1 MTAPPGPLLVVC
13 AMGVERVALR
23 GAERA
28 GAAGQGQVA
37 LLRTGM
43 GPRAARRAVT
53 GALRGGSALAGAAVL
68 VAGFCAGLVP
78 GTEPGDVVVDDR
90 SDGAEALAEAVR
102 HRVAAVVP
110 RARRPVA
117 VHTGRITGSDHV
129 VRGDERLTLAASG
142 AFAVDMESDA
152 VRQAALAAGPRP
164 VAAVRVVV
172 DTPEYELVRVATLR
186 AGFLAFR
193 VLRSVLPA
201 FHDWHRSNTLP
212 WR

>member
-1 MTAPPGPLLVVC
+1 
-13 AMGVERVALR
+13 MGVERFALR
-23 GAERA
+23 GAQRA
-28 GAAGQGQVA
+28 GATGQVT

-53 GALRGGSALAGAAVL
+53 GALRGGTALAGAAVL
-68 VAGFCAGLVP
+68 VSGFCAGLVP

-102 HRVAAVVP
+102 ERVAAILP
-110 RARRPVA
+110 RARGAGRPVA

-186 AGFLAFR
+186 AGVLAFR

-201 FHDWHRSNTLP
+201 FHDWHRSNALP